1 MRGVAILLSASLLA
15 AAGCDASDSGGAA
28 EPEPTTSATSEQAP
42 QPPVAGPPDAGTRF
56 GHGADATRVRVPD
69 RDESPPTAEIALERA
84 DGTAVARAA
93 QPGEAP
99 ADVVRLPA
107 ARLRGTTTGVDGES
121 GVARVRVSVKE
132 TITCEDPDG
141 DRVERERIRYFPP
154 PQIERI
160 RSSPGARLSTRA
172 GRTVTVSLGRGRC
185 PARSEPVAIA
195 GELWGEAING
205 LGLEAV
211 TPHIRFEY
219 RG

>member
-1 MRGVAILLSASLLA
+1 MRSVATILSAGLLA
-15 AAGCDASDSGGAA
+15 TAGCGGSDSGRDT
-28 EPEPTTSATSEQAP
+28 EPEPTVSRTSEQAP
-42 QPPVAGPPDAGTRF
+42 QPPIAGPPDAGTRF
-56 GHGADATRVRVPD
+56 GHGADATQVRVPD

-84 DGTAVARAA
+84 GGTAVARAA

-99 ADVVRLPA
+99 VDVVRLPA
-107 ARLRGTTTGVDGES
+107 ARLRGTTTGVDDES
-121 GVARVRVSVKE
+121 GVARVRASVKE

-141 DRVERERIRYFPP
+141 ERVERERIRYFPP

-160 RSSPGARLSTRA
+160 RSSPGARLPTRA
-172 GRTVTVSLGRGRC
+172 GRTVAVPLGRGRC
-185 PARSEPVAIA
+185 PAGSEPVAIA